1 MYQSALL
8 LDLQARGLIAQITD
22 AKALDELLAKE
33 SVTLYCGFDPTA
45 DSLHLG
51 HLVPVLLLKR
61 FQEAGHKPIALVGG
75 ATGMIGDPSFK
86 ATERKLN
93 TPEVIAG
100 WVDKIR
106 GQVSPFLA
114 FDGPNAAI
122 MGNNY
127 DWFGPMGALDFLR
140 DIGKHFSVNAMI
152 KKESVQQRINRDE
165 QGISYTEFSYSLLQ
179 GYDFA
184 ELNRRHGCVLQIG
197 GSDQWGN
204 ITAGADLTRRL
215 HQQHVFGMTL
225 PLVTKSDGTKF
236 GKTESG
242 AIWLDA
248 RKTSPYAFYQFWLN
262 TADADV
268 YKFLRYFT
276 FLSVDEIEAIETADQ
291 TGGQKPAAQR
301 ILAEQATALVHGK
314 AALEAAKRISQSLF
328 SGSLD
333 ALTESDFEQLAQDGV
348 PGVTLEKTASGLID
362 TLVAANL
369 AKSKSEAR
377 GFLQSGSVTVN
388 GRKVEALDHQIADG
402 ERLFGRFTL
411 LRRGKKNYAMVRW
424 N

>member
-8 LDLQARGLIAQITD
+8 QDLHARGLIAQITD
-22 AKALDELLAKE
+22 AKALDELLAGE
-33 SVTLYCGFDPTA
+33 AVTLYCGFDPTA

-61 FQEAGHKPIALVGG
+61 FQQAGHKPIALVGG

-93 TPEVIAG
+93 TPDVIAG

-106 GQVSPFLA
+106 GQVSPFLD
-114 FDGPNAAI
+114 FDGPNAAV
-122 MGNNY
+122 MANNY
-127 DWFGPMGALDFLR
+127 DWFGPRGALDFLR

-184 ELNRRHGCVLQIG
+184 ELNRRHDCILQIG

-215 HQQHVFGMTL
+215 NQKHVFGMTL

-242 AIWLDA
+242 AVWLDA
-248 RKTSPYAFYQFWLN
+248 KKTSPYAFYQFWLN

-268 YKFLRYFT
+268 YKFMRYFT
-276 FLSVDEIEAIETADQ
+276 FLSVAEIDAIEAADKAS
-291 TGGQKPAAQR
+291 GQKPEAQR
-301 ILAEQATALVHGK
+301 ILAEQATELVHGQ
-314 AALEAAKRISQSLF
+314 AALEAARRISLSLF
-328 SGSLD
+328 SGSLE

-348 PGVTLEKTASGLID
+348 PGVALEKSSSGLID
-362 TLVAANL
+362 ALVASKL

-388 GRKVEALDHQIADG
+388 GNKVDALDHQVSDA
-402 ERLFGRFTL
+402 ERLFGRFSL
-411 LRRGKKNYAMVRW
+411 LRRGKKNYAMVSW
-424 N
+424 S

>member
-1 MYQSALL
+1 MYQSALIQ
-8 LDLQARGLIAQITD
+8 DLHARGLIAQVTD

-51 HLVPVLLLKR
+51 HLVPVLVLRR
-61 FQEAGHKPIALVGG
+61 FQQAGHKPIALVGG

-93 TPEVIAG
+93 TPEVIAS
-100 WVDKIR
+100 WVGKIR
-106 GQVSPFLA
+106 DQVAPFLD
-114 FDGPNAAI
+114 FDGPNAAV
-122 MGNNY
+122 MANNY
-127 DWFGPMGALDFLR
+127 DWFGSMNCLEFLR

-152 KKESVQQRINRDE
+152 KKESVQQRLVRED

-184 ELNRRHGCVLQIG
+184 ELYKRHGCILQVG

-204 ITAGADLTRRL
+204 IVAGTDLTRRL
-215 HQQHVFGMTL
+215 HQQQAYGLTV
-225 PLVTKSDGTKF
+225 PLITKSDGTKF

-242 AIWLDA
+242 AVWLDPK
-248 RKTSPYAFYQFWLN
+248 KTSPYAFYQFWLN

-268 YKFLRYFT
+268 YRFMRFFT
-276 FLSVDEIEAIETADQ
+276 FLSVEEIDAIEAADK
-291 TGGQKPAAQR
+291 TSGQKPQAQR
-301 ILAEQATALVHGK
+301 ILAEQATALVHGQ
-314 AALEAAKRISQSLF
+314 AALEAAQRISHSLF

-348 PGVTLEKTASGLID
+348 PGVALEKSVTGLID
-362 TLVAANL
+362 ALVAAGL

-388 GRKVEALDHQIADG
+388 GTKIEAIDHQFDDG

-411 LRRGKKNYAMVRW
+411 LRRGKKNYAMLRW
-424 N
+424 C

>member
-1 MYQSALL
+1 MYQSALIQ
-8 LDLQARGLIAQITD
+8 DLHARGLIAQTTD
-22 AKALDELLAKE
+22 AKALDELLARE

-51 HLVPVLLLKR
+51 HLVPVLVLKR
-61 FQEAGHKPIALVGG
+61 FQQAGHKPIALVGG

-93 TPEVIAG
+93 TPEVIAT
-100 WVDKIR
+100 WVEKIR
-106 GQVSPFLA
+106 DQVAPFLDFA
-114 FDGPNAAI
+114 GPNAAI
-122 MGNNY
+122 MANNY
-127 DWFGPMGALDFLR
+127 DWFGGMNCLEFLR

-152 KKESVQQRINRDE
+152 KKESVQQRLVRED

-184 ELNRRHGCVLQIG
+184 ELYKRHGCILQVG

-204 ITAGADLTRRL
+204 IVAGTDLTRRL
-215 HQQHVFGMTL
+215 HQKQAYGLTV
-225 PLVTKSDGTKF
+225 PLITKSDGTKF

-248 RKTSPYAFYQFWLN
+248 KKTSPYAFYQFWLN

-268 YKFLRYFT
+268 YRFMRFFT
-276 FLSVDEIEAIETADQ
+276 FLSVEEIDAIEAADKAS
-291 TGGQKPAAQR
+291 GQKPEAQR

-314 AALEAAKRISQSLF
+314 AALEAAQRISHSLF

-348 PGVTLEKTASGLID
+348 PGVTLEKTVSSLID
-362 TLVAANL
+362 ALVASKL

-388 GRKVEALDHQIADG
+388 GNKVDALDHQFADT

-411 LRRGKKNYAMVRW
+411 LRRGKKNYAMINW
-424 N
+424 I

>member
-1 MYQSALL
+1 MYQSALIQ
-8 LDLQARGLIAQITD
+8 DLHARGLIAQTTD
-22 AKALDELLAKE
+22 AKALDELLARE

-51 HLVPVLLLKR
+51 HLVPVLVLKR
-61 FQEAGHKPIALVGG
+61 FQDAGHKPIALVGG

-93 TPEVIAG
+93 TPEMIAT
-100 WVDKIR
+100 WVENIR
-106 GQVSPFLA
+106 DQVAPFLS
-114 FDGPNAAI
+114 FEGDNAAI
-122 MGNNY
+122 MANNY
-127 DWFGPMGALDFLR
+127 DWFGSMNCLEFLR

-152 KKESVQQRINRDE
+152 KKESVQQRLVRED

-184 ELNRRHGCVLQIG
+184 ELYKRHGCVLQVG

-204 ITAGADLTRRL
+204 IVAGTDMTRRL
-215 HQQHVFGMTL
+215 HHQQAYGLTV
-225 PLVTKSDGTKF
+225 PLITKSDGTKF

-248 RKTSPYAFYQFWLN
+248 KKTSPYAFYQFWLN

-268 YKFLRYFT
+268 YRFMRFFT
-276 FLSVDEIEAIETADQ
+276 FLSVDEIDAIEAADKAS
-291 TGGQKPAAQR
+291 GQKPEAQR
-301 ILAEQATALVHGK
+301 ILAEQATALVHGH
-314 AALEAAKRISQSLF
+314 AALEAAQRISHSLF

-348 PGVTLEKTASGLID
+348 PGVELDRSTSGLID
-362 TLVAANL
+362 ALVDSQL

-377 GFLQSGSVTVN
+377 SFLQSGSVTVN
-388 GRKVEALDHQIADG
+388 GHRVDALDHQFGDG

-411 LRRGKKNYAMVRW
+411 LRRGKKNYAMLHW
-424 N
+424 I